1 MTNYTIAIN
10 ANFHKD
16 CGISTE
22 IQIFFVYANTEITA
36 MTKALVL
43 FIDMIKDRLDSG
55 YLQIIADK
63 TDSFLNAPSRMAKY
77 TGQNDILRFS
87 QMLSELGLNI
97 SITETLYKEGYDNGG
112 TKIN

>member
-1 MTNYTIAIN
+1 MTNYTVAVN
-10 ANFHKD
+10 ACFHKD

-22 IQIFFVYANTEITA
+22 IQIFFVYANTDIAA
-36 MTKALVL
+36 MKKALVL
-43 FIDMIKDRLDSG
+43 FIDIIKDKLDSD

-63 TDSFLNAPSRMAKY
+63 TDSFLNTPSRMAKY

-97 SITETLYKEGYDNGG
+97 SCKETLYKEGYDNGG
-112 TKIN
+112 TK